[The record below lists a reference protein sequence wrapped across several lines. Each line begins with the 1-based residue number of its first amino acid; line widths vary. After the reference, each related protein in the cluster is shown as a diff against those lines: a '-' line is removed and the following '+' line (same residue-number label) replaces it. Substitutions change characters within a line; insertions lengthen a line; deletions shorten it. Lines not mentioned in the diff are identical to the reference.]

1 MQFSEKRNF
10 TRWIIIVISFIII
23 SLILWNTYTFFQIF
37 KNEEHLKMQI
47 WAASLKTINNA
58 DLENDDIELPRQI
71 IDKNTTIPIVLTD
84 QKGNIM
90 GMRNIDDEIANDS
103 IKAKTFFNNF
113 KNENE
118 PIPIEYL
125 AGEILYIYYGNS
137 SLLNN
142 LKYYP
147 IALFSILFL
156 FGLLIFNFY
165 RASRMATQNKLW
177 AGMAKETAHQ
187 IGTPLSSLLGW
198 IEIMKAD
205 DVDETTV
212 TEIEKDIVRLQTI
225 ADRFS
230 KIGSEPVLEEKDI
243 IEETEQSYDYLK
255 SRFSNQIDFSFK
267 APKHPIMV
275 SVNPVLH
282 SWTIENLVKNAI
294 DAMKGRGKLAIEII
308 EDARFVKIKV
318 SDSGKGI
325 QKNQFK
331 RIFEPGFTTK
341 KRGWGLGL
349 SLTKR
354 IVEEYHDGKIK
365 VFSSETG
372 KGTCM
377 VVSLRKI

>member
-1 MQFSEKRNF
+1 MQFSEKRNV

-23 SLILWNTYTFFQIF
+23 TLILWNTYTFFQIF
-37 KNEEHLKMQI
+37 KNEERLKMNV
-47 WAASLKTINNA
+47 WAKAQKTLINAN
-58 DLENDDIELPRQI
+58 ENTELELPLEI
-71 IDKNTTIPIVLTD
+71 FSNNTTIPIILT
-84 QKGNIM
+84 
-90 GMRNIDDEIANDS
+90 ENDS
-103 IKAKTFFNNF
+103 IKSTANIDQEVVDNKEKLDKFLIRL
-113 KNENE
+113 KNDNE
-118 PIPIEYL
+118 PIQIEYVPGKIQYL
-125 AGEILYIYYGNS
+125 YYGNS

-147 IALFSILFL
+147 IALFLILFL

-165 RASRMATQNKLW
+165 RANRMATQNKLW

-243 IEETEQSYDYLK
+243 IKETEESYAYLK
-255 SRFSNQIDFSFK
+255 SRFSNQIDFTFK
-267 APKHPIMV
+267 APQHPIMV

-282 SWTIENLVKNAI
+282 SWTVENLVKNAI
-294 DAMKGRGKLAIEII
+294 DAMKGRGKLAIEIE
-308 EDARFVKIKV
+308 EDSKFVKIKV
-318 SDSGKGI
+318 KDSGKGI
-325 QKNQFK
+325 PKNQFK

-354 IVEEYHDGKIK
+354 IVEEYHDGRIK

-377 VVSLRKI
+377 LVSLRKL